1 MTFVETVVINH
12 VDEKSRF
19 NVPKERPGFLMWK
32 VTGAWQRL
40 ITKKLSPFNLT
51 HVQFILLSAN
61 EFLSSHGENVTQKK
75 LSDFTGTNIMMVS
88 DVVRTLQAKGLI
100 IRSKNPSDKRE
111 MILSTTKQGTQKVKD
126 VLPIVEAV
134 DEEFFGN
141 INNEQETLIAMLSS
155 LLEGERETDQV
166 KLR

>member
-1 MTFVETVVINH
+1 
-12 VDEKSRF
+12 
-19 NVPKERPGFLMWK
+19 MWK

-155 LLEGERETDQV
+155 LLEEEREKDQV

>member
-1 MTFVETVVINH
+1 
-12 VDEKSRF
+12 
-19 NVPKERPGFLMWK
+19 
-32 VTGAWQRL
+32 
-40 ITKKLSPFNLT
+40 
-51 HVQFILLSAN
+51 
-61 EFLSSHGENVTQKK
+61 
-75 LSDFTGTNIMMVS
+75 MMVS

-155 LLEGERETDQV
+155 LLEEEREKDQV